1 MITNVQECIKPIS
14 YIKTNA
20 ADMMNFVNDR
30 KEPLVITQNGE
41 SRAVLMDVE
50 SYQEMK
56 NAFNL
61 LKVIQFSEQDVKKGK
76 YKTASEVFSN
86 LRRKYN
92 CENEINEVIV
102 SQFAEDDLN
111 EIVEYYYSL
120 SQNYVEKV
128 ISEFEE
134 NVMSLQKHPKSGRV
148 VPELEKQ
155 GILQYRELI
164 QGYYRIVY
172 EISDDKV
179 IVHTIIDGRRNFQ
192 DIIIS
197 KLSRYYGN

>member
-1 MITNVQECIKPIS
+1 M
-14 YIKTNA
+14 
-20 ADMMNFVNDR
+20 
-30 KEPLVITQNGE
+30 
-41 SRAVLMDVE
+41 
-50 SYQEMK
+50 
-56 NAFNL
+56 
-61 LKVIQFSEQDVKKGK
+61 
-76 YKTASEVFSN
+76 
-86 LRRKYN
+86 
-92 CENEINEVIV
+92 ENEIIEVIV

-111 EIVEYYYSL
+111 EIVEYYFLL
-120 SQNYVEKV
+120 SQNYIEKI

-134 NVMSLQKHPKSGRV
+134 NVMSLKKHPRSGRV

-179 IVHTIIDGRRNFQ
+179 IVHTIIDGRRNFE

>member
-1 MITNVQECIKPIS
+1 M
-14 YIKTNA
+14 
-20 ADMMNFVNDR
+20 
-30 KEPLVITQNGE
+30 
-41 SRAVLMDVE
+41 
-50 SYQEMK
+50 
-56 NAFNL
+56 
-61 LKVIQFSEQDVKKGK
+61 
-76 YKTASEVFSN
+76 
-86 LRRKYN
+86 
-92 CENEINEVIV
+92 ENEINEVIV

-111 EIVEYYYSL
+111 EIVEYYFLL
-120 SQNYVEKV
+120 SQNYVEKI

-134 NVMSLQKHPKSGRV
+134 NIMSLKKHPRSVRV

-179 IVHTIIDGRRNFQ
+179 IIHTIIDGRRNFE

>member
-1 MITNVQECIKPIS
+1 M
-14 YIKTNA
+14 
-20 ADMMNFVNDR
+20 
-30 KEPLVITQNGE
+30 
-41 SRAVLMDVE
+41 
-50 SYQEMK
+50 
-56 NAFNL
+56 
-61 LKVIQFSEQDVKKGK
+61 
-76 YKTASEVFSN
+76 
-86 LRRKYN
+86 
-92 CENEINEVIV
+92 ENEINEVIV

-111 EIVEYYYSL
+111 EIVEYYFLL
-120 SQNYVEKV
+120 SQNYVEKI

-134 NVMSLQKHPKSGRV
+134 NVMSLKKHPRSGRV

-172 EISDDKV
+172 EISGDKV
-179 IVHTIIDGRRNFQ
+179 IVHTIIDGRRNFE

>member
-1 MITNVQECIKPIS
+1 MEK
-14 YIKTNA
+14 
-20 ADMMNFVNDR
+20 
-30 KEPLVITQNGE
+30 
-41 SRAVLMDVE
+41 
-50 SYQEMK
+50 
-56 NAFNL
+56 
-61 LKVIQFSEQDVKKGK
+61 
-76 YKTASEVFSN
+76 
-86 LRRKYN
+86 
-92 CENEINEVIV
+92 EINEVIV

-111 EIVEYYYSL
+111 EIVEYYFSL
-120 SQNYVEKV
+120 SQNYVEKI

-134 NVMSLQKHPKSGRV
+134 NIMSLKKQPRSGRV

-179 IVHTIIDGRRNFQ
+179 IIHTIIDGRRNFE

>member
-1 MITNVQECIKPIS
+1 M
-14 YIKTNA
+14 
-20 ADMMNFVNDR
+20 
-30 KEPLVITQNGE
+30 
-41 SRAVLMDVE
+41 
-50 SYQEMK
+50 
-56 NAFNL
+56 
-61 LKVIQFSEQDVKKGK
+61 
-76 YKTASEVFSN
+76 
-86 LRRKYN
+86 
-92 CENEINEVIV
+92 ENEINEVIV

-111 EIVEYYYSL
+111 EIVEYYFLL
-120 SQNYVEKV
+120 SQNYVEKI

-134 NVMSLQKHPKSGRV
+134 NVMSLKKHPRIGRV

-179 IVHTIIDGRRNFQ
+179 IVHTIIDGRRNFE